1 MNAYDIAKKNY
12 GRTWTIEMVKALV
25 AKGLI
30 TEVQFKEITGE
41 DYIVA
46 Q

>member
-1 MNAYDIAKKNY
+1 MNVEDIAKKNY

-25 AKGLI
+25 VKNLL
-30 TEVQFKEITGE
+30 TEAQFKEITGE
-41 DYIVA
+41 DYTA